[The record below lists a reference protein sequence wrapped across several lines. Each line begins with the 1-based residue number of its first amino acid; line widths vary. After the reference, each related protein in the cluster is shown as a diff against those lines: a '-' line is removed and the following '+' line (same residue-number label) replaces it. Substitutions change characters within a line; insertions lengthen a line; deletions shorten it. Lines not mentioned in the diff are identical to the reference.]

1 VSPRNAVRAAS
12 SRAGGSNRP
21 LVAVVLAAGK
31 GKRLRSST
39 PKVLLPVCGR
49 PALWHVIEAARAAR
63 PKKIVVVVSHGK
75 EQVEAVVR
83 SWRISPEP
91 VFVDQG
97 DLLGTGH
104 AVLAA
109 ERAVGRAD
117 EVLVLGGDD
126 PLVEGTHVRELLRV
140 HRRTKAAATILT
152 TEVDHPG
159 GYGRVIREGA
169 RLVGIVEETDLTDE
183 QRSTREMSTLVYAFR
198 RADLFA
204 ALPLV
209 GRDNRQ
215 REHYLPDVLP
225 ILMDKGERVSAVLG
239 DFGGWAGVNSR
250 ETFAELTRIMRSRI
264 NGRHM
269 ERGVTF
275 PDPSATYVDVDVEI
289 GEGSTLH
296 PNTFLEGATRVGRDT
311 VIGPSV
317 ELRDS
322 TVGDRSEISFAV
334 ISGARIGDHV
344 TVGPF
349 VRIRPGTVLE
359 DGAHVGAF
367 IDMKNATVGPGSK
380 VPHLTYVGD
389 ATIGRDSNIGAGTV
403 TVNYDGYD
411 KHRTVIGD
419 EVRVGSDT
427 MLVAPIR
434 VGDRAVTGAGSVI
447 TQDVPAGA
455 LAVERSE
462 QKVIPGY
469 RERKDAEA
477 KRRGKG
483 RTKGSRGKGAR

>member
-1 VSPRNAVRAAS
+1 M
-12 SRAGGSNRP
+12 
-21 LVAVVLAAGK
+21 LAAGK

-39 PKVLLPVCGR
+39 PKVLFPVCGR
-49 PALWHVIEAARAAR
+49 PALWHVLEAARAAK
-63 PKKIVVVVSHGK
+63 PTKIVVVVSHGRK
-75 EQVEAVVR
+75 QVEAAVR
-83 SWRISPEP
+83 SWDISPEP

-97 DLLGTGH
+97 EPLGTGH

-126 PLVEGTHVRELLRV
+126 PLVEHSHVGDLMRV

-152 TEVDHPG
+152 TEVDQPG
-159 GYGRVIREGA
+159 GYGRVIRDGS
-169 RLVGIVEETDLTDE
+169 RLVGIVEEADLTDD
-183 QRSTREMSTLVYAFR
+183 QRAIREMSTLVYAFR
-198 RADLFA
+198 RRDLFA

-250 ETFAELTRIMRSRI
+250 ETVAVLTRIMRSRI
-264 NGRHM
+264 NARHM
-269 ERGVTF
+269 AAGVTF
-275 PDPSATYVDVDVEI
+275 MDPSATYVDVEVTI
-289 GEGSTLH
+289 REGTTIYPH
-296 PNTFLEGATRVGRDT
+296 TFLEGTTRIGRDC
-311 VIGPSV
+311 VIGPSAGM
-317 ELRDS
+317 RNT
-322 TVGDRSEISFAV
+322 TVGDGCEIYFAV
-334 ISGARIGDHV
+334 IYDARIGRGV
-344 TVGPF
+344 SVGPF

-469 RERKDAEA
+469 RDRKDAQA
-477 KRRGKG
+477 KRRRKG
-483 RTKGSRGKGAR
+483 RTKGEGAR

>member
-1 VSPRNAVRAAS
+1 VT
-12 SRAGGSNRP
+12 
-21 LVAVVLAAGK
+21 AVVLAAGK

-39 PKVLLPVCGR
+39 PKVLFPVCGR
-49 PALWHVIEAARAAR
+49 PALWFVLEAARAAK
-63 PKKIVVVVSHGK
+63 PTKIVVVVSHGRK
-75 EQVEAVVR
+75 HVEAAVR
-83 SWRISPEP
+83 SWGVSPMP

-97 DLLGTGH
+97 EPLGTGH

-126 PLVEGTHVRELLRV
+126 PLVEGSHVRDLLRV

-152 TEVDHPG
+152 TEVDQPG
-159 GYGRVIREGA
+159 GYGRVIREGS
-169 RLVGIVEETDLTDE
+169 RLVGIVEEPDLTDE
-183 QRSTREMSTLVYAFR
+183 QRPIREMSTLVYAFR
-198 RADLFA
+198 RGDLFA

-215 REHYLPDVLP
+215 REQYLPDVLP

-250 ETFAELTRIMRSRI
+250 ETFAELTRIMRTRI

-269 ERGVTF
+269 ERGVTLL
-275 PDPSATYVDVDVEI
+275 DPSTTYVDVDVTI
-289 GEGSTLH
+289 GEGSTIH
-296 PNTFLEGATRVGRDT
+296 PNTFLEGGTTIGRGA
-311 VIGPSV
+311 VIGPSA
-317 ELRDS
+317 ELRN
-322 TVGDRSEISFAV
+322 TVVGDETEISFAV
-334 ISGARIGDHV
+334 VSGARIGDRV

-359 DGAHVGAF
+359 DGAHIGAF
-367 IDMKNATVGPGSK
+367 IDMKNATVGRGSK

-389 ATIGRDSNIGAGTV
+389 ATIGRGSNIGAGTV

-469 RERKDAEA
+469 RDRKDAQA

-483 RTKGSRGKGAR
+483 TPKVKGGR